1 MELIELLDK
10 RGIEYKKT
18 NNPSEILISCTSG
31 EHEDKSPS
39 LSYNLDK
46 NLFHCWSCG
55 FGGGSSKFLES
66 IGEVTRLSVESKQP
80 YKIQK
85 LKNKIKQIIEV
96 DDIRIPDER
105 FPYNAEFKGI
115 EGKTMREFGAFTTQE
130 LKLRNYICIP
140 VYQFGKLKFI
150 EGRKTSDG
158 GIQPKYYRRPASAK
172 VSNILFPLDKIKN
185 TNYLIFVEG
194 IFDMLNM
201 WQLGYKNTV
210 CLFGASNFNRN
221 KLDTLDRIGVT
232 RVDIMMDPDTAG
244 HIASEKIAKLLDT
257 RNIYS
262 RIIKVPVGKDPGNI
276 SQSEAQEALQ

>member
-1 MELIELLDK
+1 MELVELLNK

-31 EHEDKSPS
+31 LHEDKSPS

-66 IGEVTRLSVESKQP
+66 IGEITRLSIESKQP

-96 DDIRIPDER
+96 DDV
-105 FPYNAEFKGI
+105 
-115 EGKTMREFGAFTTQE
+115 Q
-130 LKLRNYICIP
+130 LQNYIFIP

-150 EGRKTSDG
+150 EGRKISDG
-158 GIQPKYYRRPASAK
+158 GIQPKYYRRPNNAK
-172 VSNILFPLDKIKN
+172 ISTILFPLDKIKN

-210 CLFGASNFNRN
+210 CLFGASNFNKN

-244 HIASEKIAKLLDT
+244 HIAAEKIAKLLDT

-262 RIIKVPVGKDPGNI
+262 RIIKIPLEKDPGNI
-276 SQSEAQEALQ
+276 TKIEVEKALK